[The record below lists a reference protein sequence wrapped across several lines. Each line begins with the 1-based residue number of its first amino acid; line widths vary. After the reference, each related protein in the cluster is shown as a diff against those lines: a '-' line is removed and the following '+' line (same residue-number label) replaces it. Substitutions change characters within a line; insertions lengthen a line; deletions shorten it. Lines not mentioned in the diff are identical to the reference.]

1 MVELQRD
8 TLFIGKRRSHPIK
21 DWYLLNYGNASDIDL
36 CPQSIHLN
44 IPTNNSVVNCLRR
57 LIRTLAGHQSMIH
70 RVPPTQRRLHWS
82 RVN

>member
-8 TLFIGKRRSHPIK
+8 TFHWETTKPPPIK